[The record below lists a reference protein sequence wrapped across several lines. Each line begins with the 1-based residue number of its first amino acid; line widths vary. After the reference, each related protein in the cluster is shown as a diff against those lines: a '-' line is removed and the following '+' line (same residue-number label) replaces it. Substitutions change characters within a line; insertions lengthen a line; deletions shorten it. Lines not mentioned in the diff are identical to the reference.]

1 MLELLPTEAHLV
13 APDTFLIPTLAP
25 QPDGVVA
32 ANTLV
37 IRGAEPVIVDTGCSL
52 VRDEWLATV
61 RSVVDPADVR
71 WIFISHDDHDHIG
84 NLETILDLC
93 PQATLV
99 GNWSMTSRLGGDLQ
113 LPLDRMRW
121 LDQGESFDVGDRTL
135 HLVRPP
141 LFDSPATRGLFDP
154 TTGVLWAVDTFGAL
168 VQGPVLEAEDADPEL
183 FAFSFDAMNT
193 WNTPW
198 LEWVDTE
205 RFAAHV
211 QTTASL
217 PLEAVASAHGPI
229 LRGDRI
235 ADAFARTSALAA
247 QPFLPTPGQP
257 ALDELLALF
266 APTIDAPT
274 TDAPTTDVAA

>member
-1 MLELLPTEAHLV
+1 MLELLPTEAHAV

-32 ANTLV
+32 ANSLV

-52 VRDEWLATV
+52 VRDAWLATV
-61 RSVVDPADVR
+61 CSVVEPDDVR
-71 WIFISHDDHDHIG
+71 WIFVSHDDHDHIG
-84 NLETILDLC
+84 NLETILELC

-99 GNWSMTSRLGGDLQ
+99 GNWSMTARLGGDLQ
-113 LPLDRMRW
+113 LPLHRMRW
-121 LDQGESFDVGDRTL
+121 LDQGESFDAGDRTL

-168 VQGPVLEAEDADPEL
+168 VQGAVLEADDADPDLFEL
-183 FAFSFDAMNT
+183 SFDAMNT

-198 LEWVDTE
+198 LEWLDVD

-217 PLEAVASAHGPI
+217 PIEAVASAHGPI

-235 ADAFARTSALAA
+235 ADAFARTAALAA
-247 QPFLPTPGQP
+247 RPFLPTPGQA
-257 ALDELLALF
+257 ALDELLTLF
-266 APTIDAPT
+266 AH
-274 TDAPTTDVAA
+274 AAATAEIAA